1 MTLSYNKHGQPYEDL
16 SAEIGRLKEKHL
28 QEIEQVKKEA
38 DVLMMK
44 KVIKYEEKISRLKDD
59 IDRLAEENSNIKI
72 IKENNK

>member
-16 SAEIGRLKEKHL
+16 AAEIERLKEKHL